1 MFLGLFGVLRVPLS
15 TPEKIS
21 QVHQPLTLPLSKKR
35 GECAGIGSVRR
46 AARNVGSRRTA
57 KIFASAILLF
67 AEWALEPPK
76 KAEKDAK
83 IHTNI
88 AHKVR
93 AG

>member
-1 MFLGLFGVLRVPLS
+1 MEKSGAQVLAAVA
-15 TPEKIS
+15 
-21 QVHQPLTLPLSKKR
+21 
-35 GECAGIGSVRR
+35 CAVRR
-46 AARNVGSRRTA
+46 VGSRIAA

-67 AEWALEPPK
+67 AEWALEPRK
-76 KAEKDAK
+76 KAEKAAK

>member
-1 MFLGLFGVLRVPLS
+1 MFFFKNI
-15 TPEKIS
+15 T
-21 QVHQPLTLPLSKKR
+21 LTFYASIGPPFLKQR
-35 GECAGIGSVRR
+35 GPIEQFYVFNDSGHVCGA
-46 AARNVGSRRTA
+46 A

-67 AEWALEPPK
+67 AEWALEPRK
-76 KAEKDAK
+76 KAEKAAK

>member
-1 MFLGLFGVLRVPLS
+1 MLLWKRAVL
-15 TPEKIS
+15 K
-21 QVHQPLTLPLSKKR
+21 
-35 GECAGIGSVRR
+35 CAGIGSVRR
-46 AARNVGSRRTA
+46 GVRRGGSCGAA

-67 AEWALEPPK
+67 AEWALEPRK
-76 KAEKDAK
+76 KAEKAAK